1 MLVNVAMFSSPTQ
14 CQSRRSG
21 ASWWMKPAMTQ
32 NFVSSLNYI
41 MKKQRNMPEKDQRSA
56 LGKKMECLDQILILI
71 VRWCM
76 QCHLAEPGCN
86 RDSERSE
93 VTPAAFQSLWTS
105 SQEEREQ
112 RIICLIFIMKSVC
125 FGSACVWVCLTIFC
139 GQNSPQKLAKCL
151 QRYKLFMNKVH
162 EFMKKC

>member
-1 MLVNVAMFSSPTQ
+1 MSEPPKRSVVMNEAGNDPEFRFQFKLHYEETTQ
-14 CQSRRSG
+14 HAR
-21 ASWWMKPAMTQ
+21 K
-32 NFVSSLNYI
+32 
-41 MKKQRNMPEKDQRSA
+41 RSA
-56 LGKKMECLDQILILI
+56 ISFGGKKMECLDQILILI
-71 VRWCM
+71 ARWCM